1 MKNVF
6 FGLLISGVCLSACG
20 PKPEPVAPDA
30 APVPVV
36 KVEPLVVTPEID
48 AGVAP
53 AAPTAAVSQPVAG
66 TVAPATLPAVEAP
79 SAPASK

>member
-1 MKNVF
+1 MKSLF
-6 FGLLISGVCLSACG
+6 IGLLVSCLSLSACG

-30 APVPVV
+30 APAPVV
-36 KVEPLVVTPEID
+36 KVEPIVVTPEVD

-53 AAPTAAVSQPVAG
+53 VAPTAAVSQPVAG

-79 SAPASK
+79 SAPALK